1 MNLAVKFFAGF
12 VFLFTMS
19 LTGTVYAQGAKATS
33 AVELARKADALKPGE
48 WVWAPRIAPSGPI
61 SVYVDLSRQ
70 IATVYRNG
78 VRIGVSTVSSGKK
91 GHETPT
97 GVFTILQKDAKH
109 RSSKYNNAPMPYTE
123 RLTWDGVALHAG
135 GLPGYPESHGCV
147 HLPLEFS
154 RLLFDA
160 SHLGMTVVVAG
171 RAGDPPIHQIG
182 GVLAPFGDKETVN
195 SHLVL
200 RPDETYRWT
209 PALSNAGPVTMI
221 VSRSDQRLLV
231 LRNGIEIGRSR
242 ITLPDIDTAT
252 HVLTY
257 ARNSQG
263 KLSWI
268 LVGVP
273 GHAGEQGDDINAN
286 ALSQIKMPEDFRSAI
301 QTVIEPGTTI
311 LVTQAPVLPASS
323 GVSLTVLA
331 SAD

>member
-1 MNLAVKFFAGF
+1 MNLAIKFLAS
-12 VFLFTMS
+12 VFFLLTLS
-19 LTGTVYAQGAKATS
+19 LSGNIYAQGAKATS

-109 RSSKYNNAPMPYTE
+109 RSSKYNNAPMPFTE

-200 RPDETYRWT
+200 RPDETYRCFT
-209 PALSNAGPVTMI
+209 TVDPDQFTMQQF
-221 VSRSDQRLLV
+221 SSCMNDMP
-231 LRNGIEIGRSR
+231 IG
-242 ITLPDIDTAT
+242 
-252 HVLTY
+252 
-257 ARNSQG
+257 
-263 KLSWI
+263 
-268 LVGVP
+268 
-273 GHAGEQGDDINAN
+273 
-286 ALSQIKMPEDFRSAI
+286 AI
-301 QTVIEPGTTI
+301 R
-311 LVTQAPVLPASS
+311 ASS
-323 GVSLTVLA
+323 GIATNQ
-331 SAD
+331 ADIERLINFMAGFVDFVPETDHLWRMPQVAGL